1 MADGLLSLDDRVV
14 DYFPE
19 VRGRV
24 TGSRVQSMLVRDL
37 AAMSTGHTQ
46 DTAGRVFTDG
56 PEDPVL
62 NFLLLPPDREPGSVF
77 CYNQP
82 ATYTLAA
89 IVQRVT
95 GETLAQYLQRRVLDK
110 LGATGLSWLQYPA
123 GRDIGYSGLYATT
136 DTIARLGQLYLG
148 GGEWEGQQLLPRSW
162 VIEATRAQV
171 ATGLA
176 GPDGAWYGYQFR
188 VSQHGYRGD
197 GAYGQYCLVLPDED
211 AVVAITAQTRS
222 PGRPDMQTVLT
233 MVWEK
238 LLPAFVP
245 RTVFDGGG
253 DDRLQARLDALAL
266 PALGGEG
273 SPPAQGP
280 GWVGT
285 TFLPARGSCENQPS
299 LSAIRVNREEGDWSV
314 TLCEDGSE
322 LRGQF
327 LGNAWVVTEDAS
339 SGGHPVPLASSGGWL
354 SPTVL
359 RFDIIFLESPHRL
372 RVTCDLDEKAFHAF
386 WSTPP
391 GHSSHLR
398 IARALTAMRRSR
410 KRDNVRWDSNCTETG
425 VRLGFFDYCAPVAKL
440 LKVLVNSILPRSSS
454 ISRRRRAQSSPFRS
468 WHQEVSSTTTR
479 KRDGIALES
488 ASTSAS
494 EAMGRSLIG
503 SFPAPSIRQG
513 LRAISSSGAAVFM
526 IARKSR

>member
-1 MADGLLSLDDRVV
+1 
-14 DYFPE
+14 
-19 VRGRV
+19 
-24 TGSRVQSMLVRDL
+24 MLVRDL

-46 DTAGRVFTDG
+46 DTAGRVFQPTAQKTLCSISCSCPLSASQG
-56 PEDPVL
+56 ACFATTSQPPTRWPPSFSE
-62 NFLLLPPDREPGSVF
+62 LPAKLWPST
-77 CYNQP
+77 YND
-82 ATYTLAA
+82 AF
-89 IVQRVT
+89 
-95 GETLAQYLQRRVLDK
+95 LDK

-398 IARALTAMRRSR
+398 DLH
-410 KRDNVRWDSNCTETG
+410 
-425 VRLGFFDYCAPVAKL
+425 AP
-440 LKVLVNSILPRSSS
+440 
-454 ISRRRRAQSSPFRS
+454 
-468 WHQEVSSTTTR
+468 
-479 KRDGIALES
+479 
-488 ASTSAS
+488 
-494 EAMGRSLIG
+494 
-503 SFPAPSIRQG
+503 
-513 LRAISSSGAAVFM
+513 
-526 IARKSR
+526 